1 MTTFLVLTVGTT
13 PDPLVKAVEDQR
25 TEDPDL
31 RVFLVYGRPFPG
43 QDPSPFDVAVRV
55 KDAASKLGVAVETR
69 ELADPEDLDACVD
82 ACRRVLREV
91 SQADR
96 VVVDFTGGTKAMSA
110 AIVHAALTEPLAARL
125 VFEYTG
131 GEVRDP
137 QTGRV
142 LRAAMRRRVTER
154 TATDELV
161 HQVLE
166 SLRRFAYREAR
177 LLANRLPAEGR
188 AGFLR
193 RAVSVLND
201 WDEFYYE
208 ACWDPLNRLTEA
220 ARALQDVPELAPL
233 ASLCL
238 RLREP
243 AAVLRTTV
251 QRLRTL
257 EGGDQGPSW
266 PALEGMALLVAD
278 ALENA
283 LRRLVE
289 DRPTDSIL
297 RAYRAVEVAVHAR
310 LLSRGINPWRPD
322 WDRLDSAIL
331 DRYAASLTTPSDE
344 ARSSQSEP
352 AVVVA
357 HGPGGWRPPRE
368 LALTTGLKLVEALD
382 GELPQDLAQRLR
394 DLQTNR
400 NRSYLEHGYR
410 RLAAEDARRL
420 LAYAEELCTHL
431 VGPGLSDARKKVT
444 HAVWS

>member
-1 MTTFLVLTVGTT
+1 MTTCLLLTVGTT
-13 PDPLVKAVEDQR
+13 ADPLVKAVEDQR

-31 RVFLVYGRPFPG
+31 RVLLVYGRPFPG

-110 AIVHAALTEPLAARL
+110 AIVHAALTEPLAGRL

-131 GEVRDP
+131 GAIRDE
-137 QTGRV
+137 TGRV
-142 LRAAMRRRVTER
+142 LREAMRRRVTER
-154 TATDELV
+154 TATDQLV

-166 SLRRFAYREAR
+166 LLRRFAYREAR
-177 LLANRLPAEGR
+177 LLTARLPAEGR

-220 ARALQDVPELAPL
+220 ARALQDDPELAPL

-257 EGGDQGPSW
+257 EAGDQCPW
-266 PALEGMALLVAD
+266 PTSQEMAFLVAD

-283 LRRLVE
+283 SRRLAE
-289 DRPTDSIL
+289 GRPTDGVL
-297 RAYRAVEVAVHAR
+297 RAYRAVEVAVQAR
-310 LLSRGINPWRPD
+310 LLSRGVNPWRPD
-322 WDRLDSAIL
+322 WDRLDPAVL
-331 DRYAASLTTPSDE
+331 DRYAASLAAPPTE
-344 ARSSQSEP
+344 APSSQSEP
-352 AVVVA
+352 AVA
-357 HGPGGWRPPRE
+357 AAQGPGGWRPPRE

-382 GELPQDLAQRLR
+382 GDLPQDLAQRLR

-410 RLAAEDARRL
+410 RLAAQDARRL

-431 VGPGLSDARKKVT
+431 VGPGLSDARKKVS
-444 HAVWS
+444 HSVWS